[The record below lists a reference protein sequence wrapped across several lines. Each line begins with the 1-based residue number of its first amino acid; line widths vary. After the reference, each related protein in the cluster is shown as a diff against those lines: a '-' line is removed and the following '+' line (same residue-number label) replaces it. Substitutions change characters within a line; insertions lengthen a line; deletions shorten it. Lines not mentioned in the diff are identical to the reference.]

1 MTQGRHAR
9 PTARGGGL
17 DVLLALVVAAGA
29 VAVALVANGT
39 QALRLALVALAA
51 VIVVQLL
58 LAARM
63 QRRTSRS
70 LTWTEERLRTLE
82 ERSREEGDE
91 LHRRVLTS
99 VSREGELRNA
109 VEILAV
115 EISRLR
121 AVLDHVQLP
130 VDQVTSLAVPALDLP
145 LLQQTF
151 AQPPPE
157 RTQSGRLA
165 EQSGW
170 PPEAGVSAAAAAAAA
185 VSKGQG
191 ASWLVREILV
201 EGEVEPRPVASVV
214 DLADIEARTE
224 DREEQEP
231 EQPAK
236 ADDGSWHSFA
246 RPA

>member
-1 MTQGRHAR
+1 M
-9 PTARGGGL
+9 
-17 DVLLALVVAAGA
+17 LLALLVGVGA
-29 VAVALVANGT
+29 IAVALAADGT
-39 QALRLALVALAA
+39 SALRLGLVALA
-51 VIVVQLL
+51 VVVVVQLL
-58 LAARM
+58 LAARI

-70 LTWTEERLRTLE
+70 LAWTEERLRALE
-82 ERSREEGDE
+82 HRSRVEGDE

-109 VEILAV
+109 VEILAT

-121 AVLDHVQLP
+121 SVLDHLP
-130 VDQVTSLAVPALDLP
+130 LPSDEEGSVVVPPALDIP

-157 RTQSGRLA
+157 RTVSGRLT
-165 EQSGW
+165 ETGW
-170 PPEAGVSAAAAAAAA
+170 PPEAGAAAAAAAA

-191 ASWLVREILV
+191 SSWMVREILV

-214 DLADIEARTE
+214 DLADVETREDERTTEAAETV
-224 DREEQEP
+224 
-231 EQPAK
+231 
-236 ADDGSWHSFA
+236 DDGSWHSFA

>member
-9 PTARGGGL
+9 PAARGGGL
-17 DVLLALVVAAGA
+17 DVLLAILVGAGA
-29 VAVALVANGT
+29 VAVALAANGT
-39 QALRLALVALAA
+39 SALRLGLVALA
-51 VIVVQLL
+51 VIVVVQLL
-58 LAARM
+58 LAARL
-63 QRRTSRS
+63 QRRTNRS
-70 LTWTEERLRTLE
+70 LAWTEERLRTLE
-82 ERSREEGDE
+82 HRSRVEGDE

-109 VEILAV
+109 VEILAT

-121 AVLDHVQLP
+121 SVLDHLQLSS
-130 VDQVTSLAVPALDLP
+130 DQVASLVVPSALDLP
-145 LLQQTF
+145 LLQQSF

-157 RTQSGRLA
+157 RTVSGRLS
-165 EQSGW
+165 ETGW
-170 PPEAGVSAAAAAAAA
+170 PPEAGAAAAAAAAAA
-185 VSKGQG
+185 VSTGQG

-214 DLADIEARTE
+214 DLADVETRTE
-224 DREEQEP
+224 ERSDEKSEP
-231 EQPAK
+231 

>member
-9 PTARGGGL
+9 PAARGGGL
-17 DVLLALVVAAGA
+17 DVLLAILVGAGA
-29 VAVALVANGT
+29 IAVALAANGT
-39 QALRLALVALAA
+39 SALRLGLVALA
-51 VIVVQLL
+51 VIVVVQLL
-58 LAARM
+58 LAARI
-63 QRRTSRS
+63 QRRTNRS
-70 LTWTEERLRTLE
+70 LAWTEERLRTLE
-82 ERSREEGDE
+82 HRSREEGDE

-109 VEILAV
+109 VEILAT

-121 AVLDHVQLP
+121 SVLDHLQLSS
-130 VDQVTSLAVPALDLP
+130 DQVASLVVPPALDLP
-145 LLQQTF
+145 LLQQSF

-157 RTQSGRLA
+157 RTVSGRLS
-165 EQSGW
+165 ETGW
-170 PPEAGVSAAAAAAAA
+170 PPEAGAAAAAA
-185 VSKGQG
+185 VSTGQG

-214 DLADIEARTE
+214 DLADVETRTDE
-224 DREEQEP
+224 RTDTAAET
-231 EQPAK
+231 

>member
-1 MTQGRHAR
+1 M
-9 PTARGGGL
+9 
-17 DVLLALVVAAGA
+17 LLALLVGVGA
-29 VAVALVANGT
+29 IAVALAADGT
-39 QALRLALVALAA
+39 SALRLGLVALA
-51 VIVVQLL
+51 VIVVVQLL
-58 LAARM
+58 LAARI

-70 LTWTEERLRTLE
+70 LAWTEERLRALE
-82 ERSREEGDE
+82 HRSRVEGDE

-109 VEILAV
+109 VEILAT

-121 AVLDHVQLP
+121 SVLDHLP
-130 VDQVTSLAVPALDLP
+130 LPSGQEGSVVVPPALDIP

-157 RTQSGRLA
+157 RTVSGRLS
-165 EQSGW
+165 ETGW
-170 PPEAGVSAAAAAAAA
+170 PPEAGAAAAAAAAA

-191 ASWLVREILV
+191 SSWMVREILV

-214 DLADIEARTE
+214 DLADVET
-224 DREEQEP
+224 REEERTT
-231 EQPAK
+231 EA
-236 ADDGSWHSFA
+236 AETVDDGSWHSFA